1 MIIYK
6 AGFSV
11 SWPKH
16 IKKVLTRHFCKYFIT
31 ETIILR
37 IMTTCTSCKTLYN
50 VLSHTHITIGGLRRF
65 AFFSR
70 GMVYVGG
77 GRLILEREVHVG
89 GGEKVVLVGERFML
103 ESRSSRRVNYK
114 RESPDFG
121 SSGWHLWLCK

>member
-65 AFFSR
+65 TFLSR
-70 GMVYVGG
+70 GMIYVGG
-77 GRLILEREVHVG
+77 RRGLYWRGKFMLE
-89 GGEKVVLVGERFML
+89 GERKFMLVGERFML
-103 ESRSSRRVNYK
+103 EGRV
-114 RESPDFG
+114 
-121 SSGWHLWLCK
+121 HLEG